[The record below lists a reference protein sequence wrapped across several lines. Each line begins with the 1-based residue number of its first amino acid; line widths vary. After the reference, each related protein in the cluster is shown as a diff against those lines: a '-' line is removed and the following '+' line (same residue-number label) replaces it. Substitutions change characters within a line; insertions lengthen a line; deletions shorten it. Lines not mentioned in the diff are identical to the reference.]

1 MVWKE
6 GEKSGAF
13 ELEDLGALKHLLN
26 DSFEHSGGARR
37 CKKVRMNGSVEPFQV
52 LLLEGMKEAILTPA
66 SVAIV
71 QHRYALRFKAQ
82 ENFQDSSKVE
92 RVKHLC
98 CLEISHLNG
107 CVH

>member
-1 MVWKE
+1 
-6 GEKSGAF
+6 
-13 ELEDLGALKHLLN
+13 
-26 DSFEHSGGARR
+26 
-37 CKKVRMNGSVEPFQV
+37 MNGSVERFQV

-82 ENFQDSSKVE
+82 ENFQDSSRVE

-107 CVH
+107 CVHRSVFDLKCVIISKITKDLNVCRAKTGIRIKKLLQ